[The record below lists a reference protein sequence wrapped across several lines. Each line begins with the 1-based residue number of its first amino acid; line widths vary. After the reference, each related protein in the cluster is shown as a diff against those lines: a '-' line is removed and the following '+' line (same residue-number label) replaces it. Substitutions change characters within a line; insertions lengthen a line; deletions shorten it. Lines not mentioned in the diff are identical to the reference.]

1 MSKIEEFRFFMHEIN
16 VDAFMLHTKDEYLN
30 EYSDE
35 LTKLCGFTGTNGL
48 LIVTKNNNCPFFTDG
63 RYITQ
68 ARSQLDQG
76 NFQVYNIQEE
86 DPREWVKANLTLTTS
101 LGYYPQYFTIKE
113 TRKYEDICKLV
124 PYSIRKENNCRKQT
138 IVSHATEYSGEISKD
153 KCEKVAK
160 SIDKEAEAVLLTD
173 PNSISWLLNLRNE
186 NAKYTPCILG
196 RAILY
201 KSGNVDLFVEDKEH
215 STIEANLGNHINIF
229 DISELENS
237 LHKLSSIIIDPNTT
251 PMSIM
256 AIMKNKQVVERED
269 PCLIYKAVKN
279 QTEIAG
285 AINAHI
291 RDGVAVTNF
300 LYWLE
305 SSVKNPHVIQVA
317 DAGIQQKK
325 NIDSSVTRWND
336 KMRCW
341 NNTKVDVAD
350 ADAISEP
357 LTVIQVADTG
367 IQKKDVDYSDKKF
380 SEITELEA
388 EEKILEYRKEQDL
401 FKQLSFPTI
410 SAFNENGAIIHYRAS
425 SKTNKVIQKDGL
437 YLIDSGGQY
446 LNGTTDVTRTIV
458 VGNPTSEQITHY
470 TIVLKAH
477 IAVASVIFPPGTT
490 GGELDILAR
499 THLWKFGMDYMHGT
513 GHGVGS
519 YLSVHEG
526 PQAISRGNKVKL
538 TPGMILSNEPGY
550 YIPGEYGIRIENLMY
565 VDKHENGFLGF
576 KQLTSIPYDR
586 RLIDVQMLTKDEIE
600 WINGYHQ
607 FVYKNLENNIK
618 NKEWL
623 KKVCINKLFVV

>member
-1 MSKIEEFRFFMHEIN
+1 MSKIEEFCSFMHEIN

-30 EYSDE
+30 EYSEE

-48 LIVTKNNNCPFFTDG
+48 LIVTKDNKCPFFTDG

-68 ARSQLDQG
+68 ARNQLDQG

-86 DPREWVKANLTLTTS
+86 DPREWIKANLTSTAS
-101 LGYYPQYFTIKE
+101 LGYYLQYFTIE
-113 TRKYEDICKLV
+113 DIRKYENICKLI
-124 PYSIRKENNCRKQT
+124 PCLAGKKSDYRKQAVVLHS
-138 IVSHATEYSGEISKD
+138 IKYAGKSSKD
-153 KCEKVAK
+153 KCEKIARSV
-160 SIDKEAEAVLLTD
+160 DKGAEAVLLTD

-201 KSGNVDLFVEDKEH
+201 KSGNVDLFIQDKEH

-237 LHKLSSIIIDPNTT
+237 LHKLNSIVIDPNTT
-251 PMSIM
+251 PMNIM
-256 AIMKNKQVVERED
+256 AVIKDKQVIERED
-269 PCLIYKAVKN
+269 PCLIHKAVKN

-291 RDGVAVTNF
+291 KDGVAVTNF
-300 LYWLE
+300 LHWLT
-305 SSVKNPHVIQVA
+305 NRFTVIRVA
-317 DAGIQQKK
+317 DTGIQEK

-336 KMRCW
+336 
-341 NNTKVDVAD
+341 TKEDD
-350 ADAISEP
+350 
-357 LTVIQVADTG
+357 
-367 IQKKDVDYSDKKF
+367 DYSDKKF
-380 SEITELEA
+380 NEMTELEA
-388 EEKILEYRKEQDL
+388 EEKILEYRKEQNL

-425 SKTNKVIQKDGL
+425 SKTNKVIQKNGL

-446 LNGTTDVTRTIV
+446 LDGTTDVTRTVV
-458 VGNPTSEQITHY
+458 VGNPTDEQITHY

-477 IAVASVIFPPGTT
+477 IAIASVVFPPGTT

-526 PQAISRGNKVKL
+526 PQAISKSNKVKL
-538 TPGMILSNEPGY
+538 VPGMILSNEPGY

-600 WINGYHQ
+600 WINSYHQ
-607 FVYKNLENNIK
+607 FVYKNLENSVEDK
-618 NKEWL
+618 GWL
-623 KKVCINKLFVV
+623 KKVCDPL

>member
-1 MSKIEEFRFFMHEIN
+1 MSKIKEFRSFMCETN

-30 EYSDE
+30 EYSEE

-48 LIVTKNNNCPFFTDG
+48 LIVTKNNKCQFFTDG

-68 ARSQLDQG
+68 AHNQLDRG

-86 DPREWVKANLTLTTS
+86 DPRERVKANLTLTTS
-101 LGYYPQYFTIKE
+101 LGYYLQYFTVKE
-113 TRKYEDICKLV
+113 IRKYEDICKLV
-124 PYSIRKENNCRKQT
+124 PYSIKKEISRREQK
-138 IVSHATEYSGEISKD
+138 IVSHAAGESSKN

-160 SIDKEAEAVLLTD
+160 SIDKEADAVLLTD

-201 KSGNVDLFVEDKEH
+201 KSGNVDLFVQDKEH

-237 LHKLSSIIIDPNTT
+237 LHKLNSIVIDPNTT

-256 AIMKNKQVVERED
+256 AVIKDKQVAERED

-279 QTEIAG
+279 QIEITG

-300 LYWLE
+300 LHWLE
-305 SSVKNPHVIQVA
+305 N
-317 DAGIQQKK
+317 
-325 NIDSSVTRWND
+325 NIGNEV
-336 KMRCW
+336 
-341 NNTKVDVAD
+341 
-350 ADAISEP
+350 
-357 LTVIQVADTG
+357 
-367 IQKKDVDYSDKKF
+367 
-380 SEITELEA
+380 TELNA
-388 EEKILEYRKEQDL
+388 EEKLLEYRKEQDL
-401 FKQLSFPTI
+401 FKQPSFPTI
-410 SAFNENGAIIHYRAS
+410 SAFNENGAIIHYRTS
-425 SKTNKVIQKDGL
+425 SKTNKVIQKSGL

-446 LNGTTDVTRTIV
+446 LNGTTDVTRTVAI
-458 VGNPTSEQITHY
+458 GNPTSEQIAHY

-477 IAVASVIFPPGTT
+477 IAVANAVFPLGTT

-499 THLWKFGMDYMHGT
+499 IHLWKFGIDYMHGT

-526 PQAISRGNKVKL
+526 PQAISKGNKVKL

-565 VDKHENGFLGF
+565 VDRQENSFLHF
-576 KQLTSIPYDR
+576 KQLTFIPYDR

-600 WINGYHQ
+600 WINSYHQ
-607 FVYKNLENNIK
+607 FVYENLENSVK
-618 NKEWL
+618 DKEWL
-623 KKVCINKLFVV
+623 KKVCDHL

>member
-1 MSKIEEFRFFMHEIN
+1 MSKIKEFRSFMCETN

-30 EYSDE
+30 EYSEE

-48 LIVTKNNNCPFFTDG
+48 LIVTKNNKCQFFTDG

-68 ARSQLDQG
+68 AHNQLDRG

-101 LGYYPQYFTIKE
+101 LGYYLQYFTVKE
-113 TRKYEDICKLV
+113 IRKYEDICKLV
-124 PYSIRKENNCRKQT
+124 PYSIKKEISRREQK
-138 IVSHATEYSGEISKD
+138 IVSHAAGESSKN

-160 SIDKEAEAVLLTD
+160 SIDKEADAVLLTD

-201 KSGNVDLFVEDKEH
+201 KSGNVDLFVQDKEH

-237 LHKLSSIIIDPNTT
+237 LHKLNSIVIDPNTT

-256 AIMKNKQVVERED
+256 AVIKDKQVAERED

-279 QTEIAG
+279 QIEITG

-300 LYWLE
+300 LHWLE
-305 SSVKNPHVIQVA
+305 N
-317 DAGIQQKK
+317 
-325 NIDSSVTRWND
+325 NIGNEV
-336 KMRCW
+336 
-341 NNTKVDVAD
+341 
-350 ADAISEP
+350 
-357 LTVIQVADTG
+357 
-367 IQKKDVDYSDKKF
+367 
-380 SEITELEA
+380 TELNA
-388 EEKILEYRKEQDL
+388 EEKLLEYRKEQDL
-401 FKQLSFPTI
+401 FKQPSFPTI

-425 SKTNKVIQKDGL
+425 SKTNKVIQKSGL

-446 LNGTTDVTRTIV
+446 LNGTTDVTRTVAI
-458 VGNPTSEQITHY
+458 GNPTSEQIAHY

-477 IAVASVIFPPGTT
+477 IAVANAVFPLGTT

-499 THLWKFGMDYMHGT
+499 IHLWKFGIDYMHGT

-526 PQAISRGNKVKL
+526 PQAISKGNKVKL

-565 VDKHENGFLGF
+565 VNRQENSFLHF
-576 KQLTSIPYDR
+576 KQLTFIPYDR

-600 WINGYHQ
+600 WINSYHQ
-607 FVYKNLENNIK
+607 FVYENLENSVK
-618 NKEWL
+618 DKEWL
-623 KKVCINKLFVV
+623 KKVCDHL

>member
-1 MSKIEEFRFFMHEIN
+1 MSKIEEFRSFMREIN

-30 EYSDE
+30 EYSGE
-35 LTKLCGFTGTNGL
+35 LIKLCGFTGTNGL
-48 LIVTKNNNCPFFTDG
+48 LIITKDNKCPFFTDG

-68 ARSQLDQG
+68 ARNQLDRG

-101 LGYYPQYFTIKE
+101 LGYYLQYFTIE
-113 TRKYEDICKLV
+113 DIRKYENICKLI
-124 PYSIRKENNCRKQT
+124 PCLAGKKSDYRKQAVVLHS
-138 IVSHATEYSGEISKD
+138 IKYAGESSKN
-153 KCEKVAK
+153 KCKKVAK

-186 NAKYTPCILG
+186 NAKYTPCIFG

-201 KSGNVDLFVEDKEH
+201 KSGNVDLFIQDKEH
-215 STIEANLGNHINIF
+215 STIETNLGNHINIF
-229 DISELENS
+229 DISEIENS
-237 LHKLSSIIIDPNTT
+237 LHKLNSIVIDPNTT

-256 AIMKNKQVVERED
+256 NAIDPLHNHYLREKSASVSSQRVTLESRNKKVWIPVSRTGMTRSNEKGLVENKQIAERED

-291 RDGVAVTNF
+291 KDGVAVTNF

-305 SSVKNPHVIQVA
+305 
-317 DAGIQQKK
+317 
-325 NIDSSVTRWND
+325 
-336 KMRCW
+336 
-341 NNTKVDVAD
+341 NNV
-350 ADAISEP
+350 
-357 LTVIQVADTG
+357 G
-367 IQKKDVDYSDKKF
+367 NG
-380 SEITELEA
+380 ITELKA
-388 EEKILEYRKEQDL
+388 EERILEHRKEQDL
-401 FKQLSFPTI
+401 FKQPSFPTI

-425 SKTNKVIQKDGL
+425 SKTNKVIQKSGL

-446 LNGTTDVTRTIV
+446 LNGTTDVTRTVV
-458 VGNPTSEQITHY
+458 VGNPTNEQITHY

-477 IAVASVIFPPGTT
+477 IAIASVIFPSGTT

-526 PQAISRGNKVKL
+526 PQAISKGNKMKL

-565 VDKHENGFLGF
+565 VDRQENSFLHF
-576 KQLTSIPYDR
+576 KQLTFIPYDR

-600 WINGYHQ
+600 WINSYHQ
-607 FVYKNLENNIK
+607 FVYENLENSVK
-618 NKEWL
+618 DKEWL
-623 KKVCINKLFVV
+623 KKVCDHL

>member
-1 MSKIEEFRFFMHEIN
+1 MSKIEEFRSFMHEIN

-30 EYSDE
+30 EYSEE

-48 LIVTKNNNCPFFTDG
+48 LIVTKNNKCQFFTDG

-68 ARSQLDQG
+68 AHNQLDRG

-86 DPREWVKANLTLTTS
+86 DPREWIKANLTSTAS
-101 LGYYPQYFTIKE
+101 LGYYLQYFTIE
-113 TRKYEDICKLV
+113 DIRKYENICKLI
-124 PYSIRKENNCRKQT
+124 PCLAGKKSDYRKQAVVLHS
-138 IVSHATEYSGEISKD
+138 IKYAGESSKD

-201 KSGNVDLFVEDKEH
+201 KSGNVDLFIQDKKH
-215 STIEANLGNHINIF
+215 STIEANLDNHVNIF

-237 LHKLSSIIIDPNTT
+237 LHKLNSIVIDPNTT

-256 AIMKNKQVVERED
+256 NAIDPLHNHYLSEKSASVSFQRVTLESRKKESMDPSSQATRMTRSNEKGLVENKQVAERED

-291 RDGVAVTNF
+291 KDGAAVTNF

-305 SSVKNPHVIQVA
+305 
-317 DAGIQQKK
+317 
-325 NIDSSVTRWND
+325 
-336 KMRCW
+336 
-341 NNTKVDVAD
+341 NNV
-350 ADAISEP
+350 
-357 LTVIQVADTG
+357 G
-367 IQKKDVDYSDKKF
+367 NG
-380 SEITELEA
+380 ITELKA
-388 EEKILEYRKEQDL
+388 EEKILEYRKEQNL

-425 SKTNKVIQKDGL
+425 SKTNKVIQKNGL

-458 VGNPTSEQITHY
+458 VGNPTNEQITHY

-477 IAVASVIFPPGTT
+477 IAVASVIFPSGAT

-526 PQAISRGNKVKL
+526 PQAISKSNKVKL
-538 TPGMILSNEPGY
+538 VPGMILSNEPGY

-565 VDKHENGFLGF
+565 VDKHEKGFLNF

-607 FVYKNLENNIK
+607 FVYENLENSVK
-618 NKEWL
+618 DKEWL
-623 KKVCINKLFVV
+623 KKVCDPL